1 MDGLLKNVAA
11 EAMEVTQVVCS
22 AQNVIRRKFVSDLKR
37 SMSDALQVKK
47 DWQQVIV
54 QLTHERSA
62 LSFSFICHYSE
73 SHQF

>member
-1 MDGLLKNVAA
+1 MDGLLKNVAT

-22 AQNVIRRKFVSDLKR
+22 AQNVIRKKFVSDLKR

-54 QLTHERSA
+54 QLTHERSV